1 MTIINVINFIRGIEP
16 REDVDLYE
24 PVRQQLQLLEEYH
37 MSGTFLMQYDAMI
50 DPQFISM
57 LQNTRH
63 EIGCW
68 FEIVEPL
75 CKAAGIPWRGR
86 FPWDWHAHVGFSV
99 GYTPNERKKLID
111 VLMSK
116 FKALFGE
123 YPQSVGSWMIDAVSL
138 DYMASQYGVRAS
150 CNCKDQW
157 GTDGYTLWGGYY
169 GQAYYPSKTN
179 AYAPAQ
185 DVAHQIPIPIFKMLG
200 SDPIYQYDTGLSL
213 KEGATRWQHVIT
225 LEPVYHQDGG
235 GDKAWTKWFFEHV
248 LTGTPCLTFR
258 YAQVGQENSFGWP
271 AMAEGL
277 QDQFRYLSQM
287 CEQGIMRVETL
298 ADSAAAFSAQYQVT
312 PNAAIT
318 ALNDWKEEGRQ
329 SIWFGSKR
337 YRTNLFREDEKLWF
351 RDLMLF
357 DDAYTERYL
366 DAVCDNPEMVYD
378 NLPIM
383 DGNRWSGNDVRAG
396 LYFNVHVQDMTV
408 AEKET
413 ELEVTVTAREGQA
426 MLRLADDTVTITTDI
441 ANLRLEF
448 VWGKSAEMDAATAD
462 DKALHLM
469 HEGFTYGIQLV
480 SGRMQ
485 GMTMIPEEGSLV
497 VKLGAN

>member
-1 MTIINVINFIRGIEP
+1 MTIINIINFIRGVEP
-16 REDVDLYE
+16 REDVDLHE
-24 PVRQQLQLLEEYH
+24 PVRQQLQLLEEH
-37 MSGTFLMQYDAMI
+37 NMTGTFLMQYDAMI
-50 DPQFISM
+50 DEQFVSM

-68 FEIVEPL
+68 LEIVEPL
-75 CKAAGIPWRGR
+75 CKEAGIPWRGR

-99 GYTPNERKKLID
+99 GYTPDERKILID
-111 VLMSK
+111 TLMAK
-116 FKALFGE
+116 FKELFGT
-123 YPQSVGSWMIDAVSL
+123 YPRSVGSWMIDAVSL
-138 DYMASQYGVRAS
+138 DYMATKYGVIAS

-185 DVAHQIPIPIFKMLG
+185 HVENQIPIPIFKMLG

-213 KEGATRWQHVIT
+213 KEGATRWQNVIT
-225 LEPVYHQDGG
+225 LEPVYHQNGG

-248 LTGTPCLTFR
+248 LTGTCCLTFR

-277 QDQFRYLSQM
+277 QDQFNHLTKMRD
-287 CEQGIMRVETL
+287 QGILQVETL
-298 ADSAAAFSAQYQVT
+298 ADSATAFSAQYPTT

-318 ALNDWKEEGRQ
+318 ALNDWKDEGRQ
-329 SIWFGSKR
+329 SVWFCSKR
-337 YRTNLFREDEKLWF
+337 YRTNLFREGKKLWF

-357 DDAYTERYL
+357 DDAYTERYIN
-366 DAVCDNPEMVYD
+366 AVCDNPEMVYD

-383 DGNRWSGNDVRAG
+383 DGNRWSGNDIRAG
-396 LYFNVHVQDMTV
+396 LYFNIDVEDIQV

-413 ELEVTVTAREGQA
+413 ELEITVTATEGEVV
-426 MLRLADDTVTITTDI
+426 LRLSEDTIAMTTNIAD
-441 ANLRLEF
+441 LRIEF
-448 VWGKSAEMDAATAD
+448 IWGKSTEMDSATVGE
-462 DKALHLM
+462 KSLQLV
-469 HEGFTYGIQLV
+469 HEEFTYGIQLT
-480 SGRMQ
+480 SGKMQ
-485 GMTMIPEEGSLV
+485 GMQMIPEEGSLTIR
-497 VKLGAN
+497 LA